1 VVQGEGSFTV
11 IGDIQGEELVDL
23 GMGGAGNIGTF
34 DEVLSEADPPDSWN
48 RGEEIGSA
56 HALFVITPSGR
67 AVFNIT
73 LHFGDEDSEDSL
85 TASGVLPYDDGI
97 RDGVVTVTGGTGRF
111 KNRGGQLRVQ
121 VNNPHKYSVE
131 P

>member
-34 DEVLSEADPPDSWN
+34 DEVLSEAVPADSWN

>member
-34 DEVLSEADPPDSWN
+34 DEMLSEAVPPDSWN

>member
-1 VVQGEGSFTV
+1 
-11 IGDIQGEELVDL
+11 
-23 GMGGAGNIGTF
+23 
-34 DEVLSEADPPDSWN
+34 
-48 RGEEIGSA
+48 
-56 HALFVITPSGR
+56 
-67 AVFNIT
+67 VFNIT